1 MIDNKTYLDFIKK
14 SLETETIEA
23 VDTMNK
29 MALEIKSITIDQY
42 LSAAR
47 ILVAAYLAQRF

>member
-29 MALEIKSITIDQY
+29 MALEIKSINIDQY

-47 ILVAAYLAQRF
+47 ILVAAYLAQ

>member
-1 MIDNKTYLDFIKK
+1 MIDNKTYLDFVKE
-14 SLETETIEA
+14 SLKTETISA

-42 LSAAR
+42 LAAAK
-47 ILVAAYLAQRF
+47 ILVAVYLAQRF